1 MKTLA
6 EKIAVMQAA
15 ERGEQIE
22 RLGPEPGWSLG
33 GANWKWETVDT
44 QWIGWDWCRCDY
56 RVAPRTM
63 EIVVVSWKRDPGIP
77 FCLEKKSYDTRG
89 DKEEMILH
97 STQTITY

>member
-1 MKTLA
+1 MKSLA

-22 RLGPEPGWSLG
+22 RCSLTGPSPI
-33 GANWKWETVDT
+33 WEEVEN
-44 QWIGWDWCRCDY
+44 QWIGWDWCSCDY

-63 EIVVVSWKRDPGIP
+63 EIVVVSWKRGQHFP
-77 FCLEKKSYDTRG
+77 FCLEKKSYDSRR
-89 DKEEMILH
+89 DKEDLFLH

>member
-22 RLGPEPGWSLG
+22 CKATSGGWQVAEDPSW
-33 GANWKWETVDT
+33 NWFTL
-44 QWIGWDWCRCDY
+44 DY

-63 EIVVVSWKRDPGIP
+63 TIWVCAWKNTPDRHFVSEMDPAHRHDRDNLTVLSKQDII
-77 FCLEKKSYDTRG
+77 Y
-89 DKEEMILH
+89 
-97 STQTITY
+97 

>member
-1 MKTLA
+1 MKSLA

-22 RLGPEPGWSLG
+22 SKYKYTSEWFLNSNPSW
-33 GANWKWETVDT
+33 D
-44 QWIGWDWCRCDY
+44 WIGLDY

-63 EIVVVSWKRDPGIP
+63 EIVVVSWKRGPVHP

>member
-22 RLGPEPGWSLG
+22 AKYKYASE
-33 GANWKWETVDT
+33 
-44 QWIGWDWCRCDY
+44 WILTSNPAWDWGGFDY

-63 EIVVVSWKRDPGIP
+63 EIVVVSWKRGPGIP